1 MKKTVAEGYAAML
14 DGFLTTDDLREL
26 TGYERAGDVER
37 CLTKQG
43 VRYFIGRGG
52 PWTTRELI
60 NAAGGIKA
68 AANEETYGGSIL

>member
-1 MKKTVAEGYAAML
+1 VL
-14 DGFLTTDDLREL
+14 NGFLSIDDLKAL
-26 TGYERAGDVER
+26 TKYERAADIER

-43 VRYFIGRGG
+43 IRFFAGKDG

-60 NAAGGIKA
+60 NAAGGLKA